1 MVLKTRDLFTAQR
14 TQTINALRGHLA
26 EYGVIA
32 PKGPVHLSKPEA
44 ALDDTAH
51 NLPDIVIVLC
61 RRFFQQILT
70 LTEQIDSDPP
80 GDPGGRH

>member
-1 MVLKTRDLFTAQR
+1 MVLKTRDLFTTQR

-32 PKGPVHLSKPEA
+32 PKGPVYLSKLEA

-51 NLPDIVIVLC
+51 DLPNIVIA
-61 RRFFQQILT
+61 RK
-70 LTEQIDSDPP
+70 PP
-80 GDPGGRH
+80 GALAVTHKFGATN